1 MLEKDFDISSRNSI
15 FITDTT
21 GDIEEAREVGY
32 KSIGITGGVHP
43 KKILESSKPLFIINN
58 FVELQNRLEEY

>member
-43 KKILESSKPLFIINN
+43 KKILESSNPLFIVDS
-58 FVELQNRLEEY
+58 FVELESKLEEY